1 VEDALG
7 LAGGALDHSRDVLRA
22 FGNMSSATIVFV
34 LARLLERAR
43 ESRDAA
49 GCALAFGPGMI
60 CETMR
65 FSVVS

>member
-1 VEDALG
+1 
-7 LAGGALDHSRDVLRA
+7 
-22 FGNMSSATIVFV
+22 MSSATIVFV